1 MFTRKVR
8 ITGKLIF
15 ETAFRIGSGLEGE
28 LASDMGILKE
38 SDGRPILPGST
49 LKGNFRSLAERLSDY
64 LGFTA
69 CLLDSELSGIDCVS
83 SDEKF
88 RKRVYNKF
96 KDLKKENDKISWLS
110 EHTCRICRL
119 FGSPLQASRIFFS
132 DGKLKEWG
140 RSIQIRDGVCIDR
153 DSETAVPRAKYN
165 FEAVPADTV
174 FSFSIDIENPD
185 NDELG
190 LIAAVIS
197 EWENGFRLGGFTSR
211 GLGKVSLANKKVQEV
226 NYHDKDQL
234 KSYLLERKMTDADF
248 LLIENLN
255 ELLNKLSN
263 NSLSAKDKRI
273 FWIFETS
280 KVDVKSEI
288 QDIKNEG
295 FYIYECPVGD
305 EALLARYNYDLVIY
319 SFSKSENSVQRLKKV
334 VDFLKATKHD
344 IRLIIYTSQHLEDQ
358 ELNILKDYPKSNYII
373 ANMPSTL
380 ISHIHNSFLMKGET
394 NA

>member
-1 MFTRKVR
+1 VKHKTFSRKVR
-8 ITGKLIF
+8 ITGELVFK
-15 ETAFRIGSGLEGE
+15 TAFHIGSGLEGE
-28 LASDMGILKE
+28 LASDLGILKE

-83 SDEKF
+83 DEKF
-88 RKRVYNKF
+88 RKSVYDKF
-96 KDLKKENDKISWLS
+96 KNLKKENDKITWLS

-132 DGKLKEWG
+132 DGKLQDWG

-165 FEAVPADTV
+165 FEAVPAGTA

-185 NDELG
+185 NDELA

-197 EWENGFRLGGFTSR
+197 EWENCFRLGGFTSR

-226 NYHDKDQL
+226 NYNNKEQL
-234 KSYLLERKMTDADF
+234 KSYLLERKMTDADS

-255 ELLNKLSN
+255 ELLN
-263 NSLSAKDKRI
+263 R
-273 FWIFETS
+273 
-280 KVDVKSEI
+280 
-288 QDIKNEG
+288 
-295 FYIYECPVGD
+295 
-305 EALLARYNYDLVIY
+305 
-319 SFSKSENSVQRLKKV
+319 
-334 VDFLKATKHD
+334 H
-344 IRLIIYTSQHLEDQ
+344 
-358 ELNILKDYPKSNYII
+358 
-373 ANMPSTL
+373 
-380 ISHIHNSFLMKGET
+380 GET